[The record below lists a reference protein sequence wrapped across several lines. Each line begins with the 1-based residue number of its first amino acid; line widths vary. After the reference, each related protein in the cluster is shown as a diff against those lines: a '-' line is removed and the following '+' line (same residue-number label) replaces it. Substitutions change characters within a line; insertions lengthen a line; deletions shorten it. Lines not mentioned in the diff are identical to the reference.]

1 MMMRCFL
8 APAMRRLIAIAVIV
22 PGGFADLRDTTGI
35 ARCRGRLAYDR
46 ANRECDC
53 RQQEK
58 RAMDHAAA
66 LAATTSKGKA
76 LTIEMVGLSLAQVR
90 PRHLWG
96 PA

>member
-1 MMMRCFL
+1 
-8 APAMRRLIAIAVIV
+8 
-22 PGGFADLRDTTGI
+22 
-35 ARCRGRLAYDR
+35 LAYDR

-66 LAATTSKGKA
+66 LAATTSNGKA